1 MGPRRGCPLPVLHLR
16 GAARR
21 HLGGGDRPAAGP
33 VRGASRLPVTLGLWI
48 DRLRAGAHTETAR
61 LWGCAN
67 AERGPPTI
75 FLSCS
80 GDESLEAD
88 LLQFAI
94 ERLLQDVRARV
105 WTYERD
111 QRRDESDKAKVRSIL
126 TQLQKHAPS
135 RHNIANV
142 QSQVS
147 TKLDLRSGQPRQ
159 RYAASSDAA
168 VNLARIRYEND
179 ESLASSQNPCWTL

>member
-1 MGPRRGCPLPVLHLR
+1 
-16 GAARR
+16 
-21 HLGGGDRPAAGP
+21 
-33 VRGASRLPVTLGLWI
+33 
-48 DRLRAGAHTETAR
+48 
-61 LWGCAN
+61 
-67 AERGPPTI
+67 
-75 FLSCS
+75 
-80 GDESLEAD
+80 LEAD